1 MTGTDALT
9 DTSREELP
17 RWSVADLMAEYDR
30 LAQVS

>member
-9 DTSREELP
+9 ETAPEELP